1 MYGTSYEMGVAYG
14 ALLKDEITDLYTQFY
29 QYVDEQ
35 LGTWGLFPFH
45 FHYPLPPS
53 LSPLLLTTRPA
64 CVNEQAND

>member
-35 LGTWGLFPFH
+35 LGTWGLFP
-45 FHYPLPPS
+45 YPLP
-53 LSPLLLTTRPA
+53 SPPCSSPHALLA
-64 CVNEQAND
+64 